1 MKKYLMTGIAALTMF
16 AGFTSC
22 SHNDDIE
29 VYTQSQIDK
38 AKYDQAFLNYIGG
51 KIAEGQD
58 WGFSADIT
66 AASRMTRGFGFTRG
80 HNANANE
87 WGRTWEVPETL
98 TNAQKERVRLY
109 FQYNNKPQGVSI
121 NYKDFFVQDV
131 YKGATNPLN
140 DGTDAKA
147 QYSKEV
153 YKFGNDMVA
162 GSAHMDKLT
171 AGSDNDH
178 INNYNNAHCSTND
191 NVWDGVTYEAGYP
204 LTAATAAAQGIGD
217 WQAENYNHV
226 VYHSDQIMLMVDSK
240 TDCFGWYETN
250 GSLQQNDH
258 YVIISGETIDT
269 WASQNG
275 NPGASVAGRYFV
287 GFDYEAQ
294 INLSDLYQDP
304 DGYDEWVYNAETG
317 ITEPIHYDGPR
328 KNADG
333 ITYLKN
339 NTNEYAHTIVPT
351 GTEGAYPVWQRDYW
365 VIPGCADG
373 YYSDWIVAITPGVLK
388 ETPVIE
394 EEVYDIRIMGEDLSA
409 TEAGDFDFNDIV
421 LDVKF
426 AQTGETT
433 TKVCLRAAGGTL
445 PLYIIAGGESFEV
458 HNLFKVGTGVMV
470 NTAAGHHFDVPAKE
484 FELKTN
490 VANAEEARDKIVL
503 KVDKNGELQEL
514 TAKIQEPAAKI
525 AITSVAPGDW
535 LDERVSIKDV
545 KTQFV
550 DWASANRSRST
561 WWNE

>member
-1 MKKYLMTGIAALTMF
+1 MKKYLMTGIAALTLF

-58 WGFSADIT
+58 WGFSASI
-66 AASRMTRGFGFTRG
+66 AGSRMTRAAGDPEVVKKDMWVNDPSKLNGATVPADVTTAEAAYVYEWFQKEENKGLTESGKDWSNFFIQQVYGTMDKQKQGIWHRFDQNRTNNGYDSNYWDEEFSDKGGMDYLTVGDGQNMTHVLDFNAEKGGPWNIVYMKNSSALKFGYHGSWDSSDRQLFKL
-80 HNANANE
+80 AE
-87 WGRTWEVPETL
+87 IEVPGTCFSDGVARKGWYVGLSLLAEKYD
-98 TNAQKERVRLY
+98 NGQKILGEQR
-109 FQYNNKPQGVSI
+109 
-121 NYKDFFVQDV
+121 KDF
-131 YKGATNPLN
+131 
-140 DGTDAKA
+140 
-147 QYSKEV
+147 
-153 YKFGNDMVA
+153 
-162 GSAHMDKLT
+162 
-171 AGSDNDH
+171 
-178 INNYNNAHCSTND
+178 
-191 NVWDGVTYEAGYP
+191 
-204 LTAATAAAQGIGD
+204 GD
-217 WQAENYNHV
+217 
-226 VYHSDQIMLMVDSK
+226 
-240 TDCFGWYETN
+240 
-250 GSLQQNDH
+250 
-258 YVIISGETIDT
+258 
-269 WASQNG
+269 
-275 NPGASVAGRYFV
+275 
-287 GFDYEAQ
+287 
-294 INLSDLYQDP
+294 
-304 DGYDEWVYNAETG
+304 
-317 ITEPIHYDGPR
+317 
-328 KNADG
+328 
-333 ITYLKN
+333 
-339 NTNEYAHTIVPT
+339 
-351 GTEGAYPVWQRDYW
+351 
-365 VIPGCADG
+365 
-373 YYSDWIVAITPGVLK
+373 DWILKVVPG
-388 ETPVIE
+388 ESNIE
-394 EEVYDIRIMGEDLSA
+394 ETYDIRIMGEDLSA

-426 AQTGETT
+426 AKTGETT

-458 HNLFKVGTGVMV
+458 HDLFKVGTGVMV

-550 DWASANRSRST
+550 DWASANRNLSR

>member
-1 MKKYLMTGIAALTMF
+1 MKKYLMTGMAALTMF

-58 WGFSADIT
+58 WGFSASI
-66 AASRMTRGFGFTRG
+66 AGSRMTRAAGDPEVVKKDMWVNDPSKLNGATVPADVTTAEAAYVYEWFQKEENKGLTESGKDWSNFFIQQVYGTMDKQKQGIWHRFDQNRTNNGYDSNYWDEEFSDKGGMDYLTVGDGQNMTHVLDFNAEKGGPWNIVYMKNSSALKFGYHGSWDSSDRQLFKL
-80 HNANANE
+80 AE
-87 WGRTWEVPETL
+87 IEVPGTC
-98 TNAQKERVRLY
+98 
-109 FQYNNKPQGVSI
+109 FSDGVARKGWYVGLSLLAEKYDNGKKI
-121 NYKDFFVQDV
+121 LGEQRKDF
-131 YKGATNPLN
+131 
-140 DGTDAKA
+140 
-147 QYSKEV
+147 
-153 YKFGNDMVA
+153 
-162 GSAHMDKLT
+162 
-171 AGSDNDH
+171 
-178 INNYNNAHCSTND
+178 
-191 NVWDGVTYEAGYP
+191 
-204 LTAATAAAQGIGD
+204 GD
-217 WQAENYNHV
+217 
-226 VYHSDQIMLMVDSK
+226 
-240 TDCFGWYETN
+240 
-250 GSLQQNDH
+250 
-258 YVIISGETIDT
+258 
-269 WASQNG
+269 
-275 NPGASVAGRYFV
+275 
-287 GFDYEAQ
+287 
-294 INLSDLYQDP
+294 
-304 DGYDEWVYNAETG
+304 
-317 ITEPIHYDGPR
+317 
-328 KNADG
+328 
-333 ITYLKN
+333 
-339 NTNEYAHTIVPT
+339 
-351 GTEGAYPVWQRDYW
+351 
-365 VIPGCADG
+365 
-373 YYSDWIVAITPGVLK
+373 DWILKVVPG
-388 ETPVIE
+388 ESNIE
-394 EEVYDIRIMGEDLSA
+394 ETYDIRIMGEDLSA

-426 AQTGETT
+426 AKTGETT

-550 DWASANRSRST
+550 DWATAHRSRST

>member
-1 MKKYLMTGIAALTMF
+1 MTGIAALAIT
-16 AGFTSC
+16 AAFTSC

-58 WGFSADIT
+58 WGFSASI
-66 AASRMTRGFGFTRG
+66 AGSRMTRAAGDPEVVKKDMWVNDPSKLNGATVPADVTTAEAAYVYEWFQKEENKGLTESGKDWSNFFIQQVYGTMDKQKQGIWHRFDQNRTNNGYDSNYWDEEFSDKGGMDYLTVGDGQNMTHVLDFNAELGGPWNIVYMKNSSALKFGYHGSWDSSDRQLFKL
-80 HNANANE
+80 AE
-87 WGRTWEVPETL
+87 IEVPGTC
-98 TNAQKERVRLY
+98 
-109 FQYNNKPQGVSI
+109 FSDGVARKGWYVGLSLLAEKDDNGKKI
-121 NYKDFFVQDV
+121 LGEQRKDF
-131 YKGATNPLN
+131 
-140 DGTDAKA
+140 
-147 QYSKEV
+147 
-153 YKFGNDMVA
+153 
-162 GSAHMDKLT
+162 
-171 AGSDNDH
+171 
-178 INNYNNAHCSTND
+178 
-191 NVWDGVTYEAGYP
+191 
-204 LTAATAAAQGIGD
+204 GD
-217 WQAENYNHV
+217 
-226 VYHSDQIMLMVDSK
+226 
-240 TDCFGWYETN
+240 
-250 GSLQQNDH
+250 
-258 YVIISGETIDT
+258 
-269 WASQNG
+269 
-275 NPGASVAGRYFV
+275 
-287 GFDYEAQ
+287 
-294 INLSDLYQDP
+294 
-304 DGYDEWVYNAETG
+304 
-317 ITEPIHYDGPR
+317 
-328 KNADG
+328 
-333 ITYLKN
+333 
-339 NTNEYAHTIVPT
+339 
-351 GTEGAYPVWQRDYW
+351 
-365 VIPGCADG
+365 
-373 YYSDWIVAITPGVLK
+373 DWILKVVPG
-388 ETPVIE
+388 ESNIE
-394 EEVYDIRIMGEDLSA
+394 ETYDIRIMGEDLSA

-426 AQTGETT
+426 AKTGETT

-550 DWASANRSRST
+550 DWATAHRSRST

>member
-1 MKKYLMTGIAALTMF
+1 MKKYLMTGIAALAIT
-16 AGFTSC
+16 AAFTSC

-58 WGFSADIT
+58 WGFSASI
-66 AASRMTRGFGFTRG
+66 AGSRMTRAAGDPEVVKKDMWVNDPSKLNGATVPADVTTAEAAYVYEWFQKEENKGLTESGKDWSNFFIQQVYGTMDKQKQGIWHRFDQNRTNNGYDSNYWDEEFSDKGGMDYLTVGDGQNMTHVLDFNAEKGGPWNIVYMKNSSALKFGYHGSWDSSDRQLFKL
-80 HNANANE
+80 AE
-87 WGRTWEVPETL
+87 IEVPGTC
-98 TNAQKERVRLY
+98 
-109 FQYNNKPQGVSI
+109 FSDGVARKGWYVGLSLLAEKYDNGEKI
-121 NYKDFFVQDV
+121 LGEQRKDF
-131 YKGATNPLN
+131 
-140 DGTDAKA
+140 
-147 QYSKEV
+147 
-153 YKFGNDMVA
+153 
-162 GSAHMDKLT
+162 
-171 AGSDNDH
+171 
-178 INNYNNAHCSTND
+178 
-191 NVWDGVTYEAGYP
+191 
-204 LTAATAAAQGIGD
+204 GD
-217 WQAENYNHV
+217 
-226 VYHSDQIMLMVDSK
+226 
-240 TDCFGWYETN
+240 
-250 GSLQQNDH
+250 
-258 YVIISGETIDT
+258 
-269 WASQNG
+269 
-275 NPGASVAGRYFV
+275 
-287 GFDYEAQ
+287 
-294 INLSDLYQDP
+294 
-304 DGYDEWVYNAETG
+304 
-317 ITEPIHYDGPR
+317 
-328 KNADG
+328 
-333 ITYLKN
+333 
-339 NTNEYAHTIVPT
+339 
-351 GTEGAYPVWQRDYW
+351 
-365 VIPGCADG
+365 
-373 YYSDWIVAITPGVLK
+373 DWILKVVPG
-388 ETPVIE
+388 ESNIE
-394 EEVYDIRIMGEDLSA
+394 ETYDIRIMGEDLSA

-426 AQTGETT
+426 AKTGETT

-550 DWASANRSRST
+550 DWASANRNLSR

>member
-58 WGFSADIT
+58 WGFSASI
-66 AASRMTRGFGFTRG
+66 AGSRMTRAAGDPEVVKKDMWVNDPSKLNGATVPADVTTAEAAYVYEWFQKEENKGLTESGKDWSNFFIQQVYGTMDKQKQGIWHRFDQNRTNNKNWDEEFSDKGGMDYLTVGDGQNMTHVLDFNAELGGPWNIVYMKNSSALKFGYHGSWDSSDRQLFKL
-80 HNANANE
+80 AE
-87 WGRTWEVPETL
+87 IEVPGTC
-98 TNAQKERVRLY
+98 
-109 FQYNNKPQGVSI
+109 FSDGVARKGWYVGLSLLAEKDDNGKKI
-121 NYKDFFVQDV
+121 LGEQRKDF
-131 YKGATNPLN
+131 
-140 DGTDAKA
+140 
-147 QYSKEV
+147 
-153 YKFGNDMVA
+153 
-162 GSAHMDKLT
+162 
-171 AGSDNDH
+171 
-178 INNYNNAHCSTND
+178 
-191 NVWDGVTYEAGYP
+191 
-204 LTAATAAAQGIGD
+204 GD
-217 WQAENYNHV
+217 
-226 VYHSDQIMLMVDSK
+226 
-240 TDCFGWYETN
+240 
-250 GSLQQNDH
+250 
-258 YVIISGETIDT
+258 
-269 WASQNG
+269 
-275 NPGASVAGRYFV
+275 
-287 GFDYEAQ
+287 
-294 INLSDLYQDP
+294 
-304 DGYDEWVYNAETG
+304 
-317 ITEPIHYDGPR
+317 
-328 KNADG
+328 
-333 ITYLKN
+333 
-339 NTNEYAHTIVPT
+339 
-351 GTEGAYPVWQRDYW
+351 
-365 VIPGCADG
+365 
-373 YYSDWIVAITPGVLK
+373 DWILKVVPG
-388 ETPVIE
+388 ESNIE
-394 EEVYDIRIMGEDLSA
+394 ETYDIRIMGEDLSA

-426 AQTGETT
+426 AKTGETT

-458 HNLFKVGTGVMV
+458 HDLFKVGTGVMV
-470 NTAAGHHFDVPAKE
+470 NTAAGHHFDVSAKE

-550 DWASANRSRST
+550 DWATANRNLSR